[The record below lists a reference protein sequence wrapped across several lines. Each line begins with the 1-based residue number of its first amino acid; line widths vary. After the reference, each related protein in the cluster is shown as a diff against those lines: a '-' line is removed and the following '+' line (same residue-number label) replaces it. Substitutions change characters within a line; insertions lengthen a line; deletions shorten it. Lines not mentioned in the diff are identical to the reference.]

1 MDCPVCGA
9 LAQDITVQ
17 TFDGKSIRCQSCGDY
32 DIAGTVYDPG
42 ALSGLDQEQRLEALN
57 KAKRFAAT
65 GKRPM
70 ITSYCL

>member
-9 LAQDITVQ
+9 EAEDMTSSQ
-17 TFDGKSIRCQSCGDY
+17 FDGDSIRCASCHDY
-32 DIAGTVYDPG
+32 DIAGTVYNSGMLHKLDPDQRKA
-42 ALSGLDQEQRLEALN
+42 ALE
-57 KAKRFAAT
+57 KAQRFAR